1 MINGVYSM
9 SEYLPRIIDKQI
21 EKYLRVIGA
30 ILIIG
35 PKWCGKTTTA
45 MQHTNSMLKL
55 QSNQKDYYYQVAEI
69 NPKQLL
75 NGEKP
80 KLIDEWQITPILWD
94 IIRNDVDES
103 NDKGLYILTGS
114 TVVNDSEIMHTGTGR
129 IHRML
134 MMPMSLYES
143 KDSNGQISL
152 SELFQNPDMDISTCI
167 SDLTVE
173 DIAFVA
179 CRGGWPESLNIENKE
194 DQLLIASLYFDAICE
209 SDVSAIDGIKRDS
222 NRIRYILRSY
232 SRNIST
238 LAKDK
243 TILSEISNEY
253 GDISKTTYYDYI
265 DALKRLFV
273 IKNIGG
279 WSPNIRSANMI
290 RKGTKK
296 EFIDPSIAIAAL
308 DLSPE
313 RLMNDIKTFGF
324 IFENLCIR
332 DLTIYINDI
341 GGNIYY
347 YNDNYGLEADAVLQL
362 KNGDYAL
369 IEIKLGSREIEKGA
383 KNLLKLKKLIQEKKD
398 KEKLNIPNP
407 KFLAIITGGE
417 FAYTRKDG
425 VKVIPIGCLKN

>member
-1 MINGVYSM
+1 MINGVYFM

-243 TILSEISNEY
+243 TILSDISNEY

>member
-222 NRIRYILRSY
+222 NRVRYILRSY

-243 TILSEISNEY
+243 TILSNISNEY

>member
-1 MINGVYSM
+1 MINGVYFM

-243 TILSEISNEY
+243 TILSDISNEY

-279 WSPNIRSANMI
+279 WSPNIRSPNMI

-407 KFLAIITGGE
+407 KFLAIITVGE

>member
-1 MINGVYSM
+1 MEVYSM

-45 MQHTNSMLKL
+45 MEHTNSMLKL

-167 SDLTVE
+167 SDLKVE

-179 CRGGWPESLNIENKE
+179 CRGGWPESLNIENRE

-222 NRIRYILRSY
+222 NRVRYILRSY

-243 TILSEISNEY
+243 TILSDITHEY
-253 GDISKTTYYDYI
+253 GDIGKTTYYDYI

-273 IKNIGG
+273 IKNIDG